1 MSVFTEGPYNLSEDD
16 LIVVRAI
23 ASNALGDG
31 SWSAPNNSVA
41 VVVTPPPA
49 LASPVFTE
57 TPAGFITVSWN
68 SLDTADD
75 YELEYDKERDGTFV
89 QIYKGEE
96 TSFTIAKEEGRRTY
110 SFRVRALNSC
120 SSESSPF
127 SPVLSFSFTSVPER
141 VTDVTTYAEAC

>member
-31 SWSAPNNSVA
+31 SWSAPNNSGA

-75 YELEYDKERDGTFV
+75 YELEYDEERDGTFV

-96 TSFTIAKEEGRRTY
+96 TSFTIPKEEGRRTY
-110 SFRVRALNSC
+110 SFRVRALNTC
-120 SSESSPF
+120 GGDEGPF
-127 SPVLSFSFTSVPER
+127 SPELTFTITLPP
-141 VTDVTTYAEAC
+141 A